1 MDIDNVCTVVRYELP
16 LSLLECYQVQ
26 TIDNVIM
33 TLNSSWNIMGHLSCM
48 VY

>member
-1 MDIDNVCTVVRYELP
+1 MDIDNVCIVVRYELP
-16 LSLLECYQVQ
+16 PSLLECYQVQ

-33 TLNSSWNIMGHLSCM
+33 TLNPSWNLTGPFQL